1 MVDQAIERMIMRAT
15 PERCFDVVTDFD
27 RYPEWATDV
36 KRVTVLSRDDE
47 GRALQVAF
55 RTAAFGRS
63 TNYTLAYDYGKAPRE
78 LSWVLVNGDLT
89 SKLDGAYA
97 FDPAGEAD
105 TEVTYRL
112 VAELKIP
119 LPGFIKRR
127 AESRII
133 STALKQLR
141 ARVESGS

>member
-1 MVDQAIERMIMRAT
+1 MADQATERMIMRAT
-15 PERCFDVVTDFD
+15 PERCLAVVTDFD
-27 RYPEWATDV
+27 RYPEWASDI
-36 KRVTVLSRDDE
+36 KRVTVLARDDD
-47 GRALQVAF
+47 GRATQVAF
-55 RTAAFGRS
+55 RAAAFGRS
-63 TNYTLAYDYGKAPRE
+63 ANYTLAYDYRKAPDE

-89 SKLDGAYA
+89 AKLDGAYR
-97 FDPAGEAD
+97 FDSAGDGD

>member
-1 MVDQAIERMIMRAT
+1 MADQATERMIMRAS
-15 PERCFDVVTDFD
+15 PERCFAVVTDFD
-27 RYPEWATDV
+27 RYPEWAADI
-36 KRVTVLSRDDE
+36 KRVTVD
-47 GRALQVAF
+47 GRATQVAF

-63 TNYTLAYDYGKAPRE
+63 TNYTLAYDYELAPRE
-78 LSWVLVNGDLT
+78 VAWVLINGDLT
-89 SKLDGAYA
+89 NKLDGAYI
-97 FDPAGEAD
+97 FDPAGDGD

-133 STALKQLR
+133 KTALKQLR
-141 ARVESGS
+141 PRVESGS